1 MQWPTIFCVPELE
14 ASLQFWDEEG
24 FDKCIA
30 AAKNLLEKHDLQAN
44 LRMRTLI
51 LLAAA
56 TLDWDLA
63 EECRLDC
70 ETLWHLTRKRFRDHP
85 DEKVHATLQPLR
97 ESLDE
102 LGKVQEEEAL
112 EIEIEEVALS
122 SNGTSDNTAYKDMAD
137 ARPKSPVFKGNK
149 LARRM

>member
-14 ASLQFWDEEG
+14 ASLQFWDEER
-24 FDKCIA
+24 FDECIA

-44 LRMRTLI
+44 PRMRTLL

-56 TLDWDLA
+56 LDWDLA
-63 EECRLDC
+63 EECRPNC

-85 DEKVHATLQPLR
+85 DEKVHTTLQSLS

-122 SNGTSDNTAYKDMAD
+122 FNGTSDNTAYEDMAD

-149 LARRM
+149 LVRRM

>member
-1 MQWPTIFCVPELE
+1 MPELE

-24 FDKCIA
+24 FDECIA

-44 LRMRTLI
+44 LRMRTLL

-85 DEKVHATLQPLR
+85 DEKVHTTLQSLS

-112 EIEIEEVALS
+112 EMRDR
-122 SNGTSDNTAYKDMAD
+122 GG
-137 ARPKSPVFKGNK
+137 RFQPKRYQRQHSIRGHGRRSPQVTRLQGE
-149 LARRM
+149 